1 MHADVRPVFADVAPA
16 LVHEPSGLRVWF
28 TEPPGLVT
36 QITREAHITV
46 DVARF
51 LAGPVTDVLRS
62 LPRKTGQRFVF
73 VHEWTRFR
81 SYEPEARDELTSW
94 AMSLKQ
100 EIGMMLFVISK
111 EASSM
116 VRMGIKVGT
125 MTLKLAG
132 IDSELVESIDP
143 ALATHGIRPRPGPV
157 SF

>member
-1 MHADVRPVFADVAPA
+1 
-16 LVHEPSGLRVWF
+16 
-28 TEPPGLVT
+28 
-36 QITREAHITV
+36 
-46 DVARF
+46 
-51 LAGPVTDVLRS
+51 VTDVLRS

-143 ALATHGIRPRPGPV
+143 ALATHGIRRAPGPFH
-157 SF
+157 SSPQENHPHAED